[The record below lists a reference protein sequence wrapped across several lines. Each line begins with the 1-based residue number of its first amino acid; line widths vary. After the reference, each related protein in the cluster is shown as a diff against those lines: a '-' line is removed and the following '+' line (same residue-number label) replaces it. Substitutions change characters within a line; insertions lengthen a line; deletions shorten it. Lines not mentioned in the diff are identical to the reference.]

1 MRRANYQQLKI
12 IQMEAKDYL
21 KKIGITERV
30 LNSEDLPEYW
40 KSLSQ
45 LMEDYAALRKPLV
58 SGSLPSDDVPLMIWA
73 NIYNPIK
80 PNSWDLH
87 HTENGAVINAIGGV
101 KTHCYIHE
109 SVLGNDR

>member
-1 MRRANYQQLKI
+1 MKI
-12 IQMEAKDYL
+12 EVKITDEAGNIRQYT
-21 KKIGITERV
+21 I
-30 LNSEDLPEYW
+30 
-40 KSLSQ
+40 
-45 LMEDYAALRKPLV
+45 

-87 HTENGAVINAIGGV
+87 HTENGAVINALGGV

-109 SVLGNDR
+109 SILGNYR

>member
-1 MRRANYQQLKI
+1 MKI
-12 IQMEAKDYL
+12 EVKITDEAGNIRQYTL
-21 KKIGITERV
+21 
-30 LNSEDLPEYW
+30 
-40 KSLSQ
+40 
-45 LMEDYAALRKPLV
+45 

>member
-1 MRRANYQQLKI
+1 MKI
-12 IQMEAKDYL
+12 EVKITDEAGNIRQY
-21 KKIGITERV
+21 T
-30 LNSEDLPEYW
+30 
-40 KSLSQ
+40 
-45 LMEDYAALRKPLV
+45 V

-87 HTENGAVINAIGGV
+87 HTEKGAVINAIGGV

-109 SVLGNDR
+109 SILGNDR

>member
-1 MRRANYQQLKI
+1 MKI
-12 IQMEAKDYL
+12 EVKITDEAGNIRQY
-21 KKIGITERV
+21 T
-30 LNSEDLPEYW
+30 
-40 KSLSQ
+40 
-45 LMEDYAALRKPLV
+45 V

-87 HTENGAVINAIGGV
+87 NTENGAVINAIGGV

>member
-1 MRRANYQQLKI
+1 MRRANYQQLEI

-45 LMEDYAALRKPLV
+45 LMEDYAALRQPLDSSSVCDCDNLHDGEIAINRVKHFKNLMVIWGKLTANSLIREQIV
-58 SGSLPSDDVPLMIWA
+58 SLWSYQTSPSVSL
-73 NIYNPIK
+73 
-80 PNSWDLH
+80 
-87 HTENGAVINAIGGV
+87 
-101 KTHCYIHE
+101 
-109 SVLGNDR
+109 

>member
-1 MRRANYQQLKI
+1 MKI
-12 IQMEAKDYL
+12 DVKITDEAGN
-21 KKIGITERV
+21 IRQST
-30 LNSEDLPEYW
+30 
-40 KSLSQ
+40 
-45 LMEDYAALRKPLV
+45 V

-87 HTENGAVINAIGGV
+87 HTENGAVINALGGV

-109 SVLGNDR
+109 SILGNYR

>member
-1 MRRANYQQLKI
+1 MKI
-12 IQMEAKDYL
+12 EVKITDEAGNIRQY
-21 KKIGITERV
+21 T
-30 LNSEDLPEYW
+30 
-40 KSLSQ
+40 
-45 LMEDYAALRKPLV
+45 V

>member
-1 MRRANYQQLKI
+1 MKI
-12 IQMEAKDYL
+12 EVKITDEAGNIRQY
-21 KKIGITERV
+21 T
-30 LNSEDLPEYW
+30 
-40 KSLSQ
+40 
-45 LMEDYAALRKPLV
+45 V

-87 HTENGAVINAIGGV
+87 HTEASAVKNSIGA

-109 SVLGNDR
+109 SLLGNDR